1 MNVRSGMPQRTL
13 PQTPAVGLYPGMVV
27 VHRAHGFRFV
37 IYTHDHEPA
46 HVHIVGRSSPRS
58 TCLGPDGRPEVVD
71 VRGITRADLRRL
83 FAEVTERRD
92 QFMREWERIHGRAD

>member
-1 MNVRSGMPQRTL
+1 M
-13 PQTPAVGLYPGMVV
+13 AV

-46 HVHIVGRSSPRS
+46 HVHIVGAGLAKVSL
-58 TCLGPDGRPEVVD
+58 LGPGGRPEAVD
-71 VRGITRADLRRL
+71 VRGIKRTDMRRL